1 MTSHQHQKRKPIWI
15 LTIFLSLVFAV
26 AARRSC
32 GQTYVEYPK
41 NAGKVQPLQ
50 QEYMP
55 RWLTFDMD
63 LRARTENQ
71 TALNLTPGNGQ
82 AYELTRVRVGLQVRP
97 TSWLTAYIQG
107 QDTHALGLVL
117 PYVAANMRDTFDA
130 RQAYLNFHLK
140 SVTII
145 AGRQQLQYGGERLVG
160 ISNWTNNSRTWDGF
174 LGRIGDKNRL
184 DAFSTSV
191 VTVHPTSLDKHGAGL
206 NFHGLAGTITTWV
219 PHTTIVPFVF
229 VRSIR
234 QVTSQQGVVGVETE
248 ATPGIEVD
256 GDLPAG
262 WDYHVL
268 GAIQRGSYSNDSIH
282 SGAGFAKVGYTAK
295 HFAWKP
301 RLRGEYDYAT
311 GNAHLDTQRIGTFD
325 QLYPSNHNAFGLT
338 DIFGFQ
344 NIREARL
351 NLYLNP
357 VKNLTVL
364 VQQEWLSLAS
374 RQDNIYSG
382 SASALAKPPLAG
394 FAHRGLGKE
403 VDASGAYVFRKY
415 FVIDAGVGHF
425 VPDGAMVESGHAPP
439 QTIVYFSLNYRFT
452 LDRKS
457 EQP

>member
-1 MTSHQHQKRKPIWI
+1 MPALLFLA
-15 LTIFLSLVFAV
+15 LTWAGEK
-26 AARRSC
+26 AQ
-32 GQTYVEYPK
+32 GQTYIEYPK
-41 NAGKVQPLQ
+41 NAGNIQPLR
-50 QEYMP
+50 QENVP

-63 LRARTENQ
+63 LRARAENQ
-71 TALNLTPGNGQ
+71 TALNLISGNGQ

-97 TSWLTAYIQG
+97 ATWLTGYIQG
-107 QDTHALGLVL
+107 QDTHALGLAL

-130 RQAYLNFHLK
+130 RQAYANFHLK
-140 SVTII
+140 PVTII
-145 AGRQQLQYGGERLVG
+145 AGRQPLQYGGERLVG

-174 LGRIGDKNRL
+174 LGRVGDKNRL
-184 DAFSTSV
+184 DVFSTSV

-206 NFHGLAGTITTWV
+206 NFHGVAGTITTWV
-219 PHTTIVPFVF
+219 PHTTIIPFVF

-234 QVTSQQGVVGVETE
+234 QVTSQQGVVGVENE

-268 GAIQRGSYSNDSIH
+268 GALQRGSYSNDSIH

-295 HFAWKP
+295 HLAWKP
-301 RLRGEYDYAT
+301 RLRAEYDYAT
-311 GNAHLDTQRIGTFD
+311 GNTHRDVQQISTFD

-364 VQQEWLSLAS
+364 VQQEWLNLATN
-374 RQDNIYSG
+374 QDGIYSG
-382 SASALAKPPLAG
+382 SASVLAKPPLAG
-394 FAHRGLGKE
+394 FLRSGLGRE
-403 VDASGAYVFRKY
+403 IDASGAYVFRKY
-415 FVIDAGVGHF
+415 LVIDAGVGHLS
-425 VPDGAMVESGHAPP
+425 PDGAMVQSGHAAP
-439 QTIVYFSLNYRFT
+439 QTIAYFSLNYRFT
-452 LDRKS
+452 LDRKAT
-457 EQP
+457 QQ

>member
-1 MTSHQHQKRKPIWI
+1 MTGRQRQEGMPTWM
-15 LTIFLSLVFAV
+15 LTLVFLTGAV
-26 AARRSC
+26 FAGEC
-32 GQTYVEYPK
+32 HGQTYVEYPK
-41 NAGKVQPLQ
+41 NAGMVQPLQ
-50 QEYMP
+50 QASIP

-71 TALNLTPGNGQ
+71 TALNFTASNGQ

-97 TSWLTAYIQG
+97 SSWLSAYIQG
-107 QDTHALGLVL
+107 QDTHALGLAV

-130 RQAYLNFHLK
+130 RQLYLNFHLK
-140 SVTII
+140 PVTII
-145 AGRQQLQYGGERLVG
+145 AGRQPLQYGGERLVG

-174 LGRIGDKNRL
+174 LGRVGDKNRL
-184 DAFSTSV
+184 DVFSTSV

-206 NFHGLAGTITTWV
+206 NFHGVAGTITTWV

-229 VRSIR
+229 VRSIH

-256 GDLPAG
+256 GDLPKG

-268 GAIQRGSYSNDSIH
+268 GAIQRGRYSNDSIH
-282 SGAGFAKVGYTAK
+282 SGAGFIKVGYTVTRI
-295 HFAWKP
+295 AWKP

-311 GNAHLDTQRIGTFD
+311 GNAHRDNQRISTFD

-364 VQQEWLSLAS
+364 VQQEWLSLAT
-374 RQDNIYSG
+374 RQDSIYSG
-382 SASALAKPPLAG
+382 SASALAKPSQAG
-394 FAHRGLGKE
+394 FSRSGLGRE
-403 VDASGAYVFRKY
+403 VDASGAYVFHKY
-415 FVIDAGVGHF
+415 LVIDAGIGHF
-425 VPDGAMVESGHAPP
+425 SPDGAMVESGHTAP
-439 QTIVYFSLNYRFT
+439 QTIAYFGLNYRFS
-452 LDRKS
+452 LDRDVAR
-457 EQP
+457 P